1 MLKIKEVIV
10 VEGKYDKIKLD
21 GVFDTQIIYV
31 DGFRIYKN
39 EKMIELIKKFALSNG
54 VIILTDSDAAGFR
67 IRNYIKNKLNGFPV
81 KHAFIPDIF
90 GKESRKDKPSKEGKL
105 GVEGIDDKIIIDSLK
120 IAGATFIDS
129 GEKENKDIKPLLTKV
144 DLYNLGLS
152 GGAGSAQKRK
162 ELLLRLNLPE
172 HMSANMLLD
181 VLNTLISSEIINY
194 DDLIKNDAF

>member
-1 MLKIKEVIV
+1 MIKIKEVIV

-21 GVFDTQIIYV
+21 GIFDTQIIYV

-39 EKMIELIKKFALSNG
+39 EKMIELIKKFAKVNG

-67 IRNYIKNKLNGFPV
+67 IRNYIKNKLNGFLI

-105 GVEGIDDKIIIDSLK
+105 GVEGIDDNIIKESLK
-120 IAGATFIDS
+120 RAGATFID
-129 GEKENKDIKPLLTKV
+129 EENVNTDKKPVLTKV

-152 GGAGSAQKRK
+152 GTKDSAQKRK
-162 ELLLRLNLPE
+162 ELLLKFNLPE
-172 HMSANMLLD
+172 HMSANMLLG
-181 VLNTLISSEIINY
+181 VLNTMICYEIIDY
-194 DDLIKNDAF
+194 KDLIKNDAF